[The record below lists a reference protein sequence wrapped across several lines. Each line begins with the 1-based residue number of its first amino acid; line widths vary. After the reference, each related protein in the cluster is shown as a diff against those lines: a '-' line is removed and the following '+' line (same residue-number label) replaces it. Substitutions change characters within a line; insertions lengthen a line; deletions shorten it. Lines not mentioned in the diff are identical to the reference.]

1 MIKAL
6 EFTPEELHMIKFVIT
21 NDLETVQNSLDV
33 EGEAEEWQKDKAILI
48 SILSKLDNLLE

>member
-1 MIKAL
+1 MKAL
-6 EFTPEELHMIKFVIT
+6 EFTQEELHMIKFVIT